1 MQRRNF
7 MCLLKTGRRMKFLD
21 YSEYVCIVENTNS
34 IFDHW
39 FFQIRNLSNNP
50 NVFSM
55 KKNINSLPLKDQTE
69 KIINL
74 LTENNAS
81 YEIVVL
87 FQKRKM
93 IEEMLFNNPKDKL
106 GLRLQLEELKEQCT
120 QTTSTLRL

>member
-1 MQRRNF
+1 
-7 MCLLKTGRRMKFLD
+7 MKFLD

-39 FFQIRNLSNNP
+39 FFQVRNLSSDP
-50 NVFSM
+50 KIFSI
-55 KKNINSLPLKDQTE
+55 KKYINSLPLKDQTE
-69 KIINL
+69 KIIDL
-74 LTENNAS
+74 LNENDAS

-87 FQKRKM
+87 FQKRKL

-106 GLRLQLEELKEQCT
+106 GIRLQLEELKQKCN